1 MQGTWT
7 RICAYADANV
17 GTTHAVYHSPNVFS
31 FERRLTMRA
40 RSERLIPLDYSRLAT
55 RHPTPSSFSLY
66 TQSHNAIRIRRATTK
81 HSHPVRRPSAAISAS
96 TRINVSD
103 NTQCVRS
110 RTLKPPPPPQLDNGN
125 THMHANPSVLCS
137 DGKSGKATLRF
148 LHLNTCHAKQFCKI
162 PARQIRNPLPAHL
175 FVHETKRNETKRNE
189 VLRVAPSSENTS
201 GKPGISYLA
210 SRISP
215 WFIKSCHTQPNLAA
229 CMYRAKLA
237 SSFWPAP
244 VSRRACWYR
253 VFKVPSG
260 SSESSSSSG
269 AL

>member
-1 MQGTWT
+1 MQSVSAVQPPSTP
-7 RICAYADANV
+7 IPFCAHQQQYQHLPASMSQI
-17 GTTHAVYHSPNVFS
+17 TH
-31 FERRLTMRA
+31 
-40 RSERLIPLDYSRLAT
+40 
-55 RHPTPSSFSLY
+55 
-66 TQSHNAIRIRRATTK
+66 
-81 HSHPVRRPSAAISAS
+81 SAS
-96 TRINVSD
+96 GPEREN
-103 NTQCVRS
+103 R
-110 RTLKPPPPPQLDNGN
+110 PPPQLDNGN

-175 FVHETKRNETKRNE
+175 FVHETKR
-189 VLRVAPSSENTS
+189 S
-201 GKPGISYLA
+201 GKPSISYLA